1 MYKPREDSLL
11 LERHLNLAK
20 GKVLEIGTGSG
31 FLANSAAKNPDV
43 SSVLAADVDEEAIE
57 YCETY
62 YQNRKLSFIVSDL
75 FSNVDG
81 KFDMSEI
88 NKISEHAQK
97 HPVFDTIIFNP
108 PYLPQDKG
116 IEDKAL
122 YGGKKGHEVL
132 GKFFAQVRDYMNP
145 ACRILIVFS
154 SLTDKKKVDEMI
166 KEHGFSFK
174 ELERKHIFFEDLYV
188 YLIE

>member
-11 LERHLNLAK
+11 LERYLHLAK

-43 SSVLAADVDEEAIE
+43 ESVLAADVDEEAIE

-62 YQNRKLSFIVSDL
+62 YQNKKLSFIVSNL
-75 FSNVDG
+75 FENVSG
-81 KFDMSEI
+81 K
-88 NKISEHAQK
+88 
-97 HPVFDTIIFNP
+97 FDTIIFNP
-108 PYLPQDKG
+108 PYLPRDKG
-116 IEDKAL
+116 MEDKVL

-132 GKFFAQVRDYMNP
+132 GKFLSQAKEHLNKDGI
-145 ACRILIVFS
+145 ILIVFS

-188 YLIE
+188 YLISWP